1 MTTANDPD
9 QQPQGIN
16 RRRLKMI
23 PVVLP
28 MMVAV
33 FMFLPAGTWAWTKG
47 WLFILVSLGTVTIA
61 TLYVWRVNAEVLVA
75 RSRTHEGTK
84 RWDKILLCFLFPT
97 MWAVVVVAALD
108 DGRFHWCPLPWW
120 VCGVGYLM
128 LLVGIGIGTW
138 AEAANRFFEPTVR
151 IQTDRGQVVIDS
163 GPYAIIRHPG
173 YAGAILATI
182 GIALSLG
189 SLWALIPA
197 LLASFLLALRTHWE
211 DQTLRAELSGYEEY
225 AQNVRYKL
233 IPGLW

>member
-1 MTTANDPD
+1 VTEVCVVKVYHDYR
-9 QQPQGIN
+9 QQPGPTATGDQSTPVEN
-16 RRRLKMI
+16 D

-47 WLFILVSLGTVTIA
+47 WLFILVLLGTLTVVC
-61 TLYVWRVNAEVLVA
+61 LYVWRVNPEVLVA
-75 RSRTHEGTK
+75 RSRTHGGTK

-138 AEAANRFFEPTVR
+138 PKRRT
-151 IQTDRGQVVIDS
+151 
-163 GPYAIIRHPG
+163 
-173 YAGAILATI
+173 
-182 GIALSLG
+182 G
-189 SLWALIPA
+189 SLSRLSAFKPTEARSSSTAAPTPSSAIPVM
-197 LLASFLLALRTHWE
+197 
-211 DQTLRAELSGYEEY
+211 Q
-225 AQNVRYKL
+225 AQSWRR
-233 IPGLW
+233 